1 MFCWRCFVVMELLPL
16 YPRLFQDMGVPIRRD
31 RTYGIALNRESMTWL
46 GPAFDREVQL
56 EFFEIYER
64 TVMLDGDAFANI
76 DDVDATSEARARL
89 ARNRGFFGPSG
100 NVPFES
106 LFTKS
111 QQGCI
116 KHCREKLGPH
126 KTGVNGALIM
136 DVSQSESRTRLS
148 AWIPAVTRSSTM
160 VSLSQEHIFTPHEL
174 DFAMGW
180 PVLPVHTAADYKHT
194 VPPAMF
200 SLSSGSQKRLAGNGM
215 CLQQVLAWYLYVH
228 AHCLRKSVLADMEPP
243 LARVPKRTHSASDA
257 TSSKSCS

>member
-1 MFCWRCFVVMELLPL
+1 LPL
-16 YPRLFQDMGVPIRRD
+16 YLRSLQDLGLPIRRD
-31 RTYGIALNRESMTWL
+31 RTYGIAVNRESMVWL
-46 GPAFDREVQL
+46 GPTFDRDIQTDFL
-56 EFFEIYER
+56 DIFER
-64 TVMLDGDAFANI
+64 TVMLDGDSFANI
-76 DDVDATSEARARL
+76 DGVDSTSEARARL
-89 ARNRGFFGPSG
+89 ARNRGFFGPSSS
-100 NVPFES
+100 VPFYS

-111 QQGCI
+111 QQGCV

-136 DVSQSESRTRLS
+136 DVSQSESRPRLS

-180 PVLPVHTAADYKHT
+180 PVLAVHTAAEYMHT

-200 SLSSGSQKRLAGNGM
+200 NLSAGAQKRLAGNGM

-228 AHCLRKSVLADMEPP
+228 AHCLRKSVLVDMEPP
-243 LARVPKRTHSASDA
+243 LARVPKRTQSAPDA
-257 TSSKSCS
+257 T